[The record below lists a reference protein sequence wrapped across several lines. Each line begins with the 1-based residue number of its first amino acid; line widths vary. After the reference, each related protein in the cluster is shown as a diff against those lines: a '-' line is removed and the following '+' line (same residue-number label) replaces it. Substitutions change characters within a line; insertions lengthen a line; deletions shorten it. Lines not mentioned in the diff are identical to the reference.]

1 MSLSV
6 SINPVWEGRAPVCS
20 QQLPTLRS
28 SYMLILI
35 FLVSLCVCLL
45 GQHRSCRHLPW
56 AADGSKHA
64 RQREAL
70 VSGVL
75 CVQQSIVDH
84 SPITWS
90 SLAVPCFCEW
100 ETLPFALGAGC
111 IGVCFSQRN
120 CRFLSILYSVNS
132 KVRRLAGCKVG
143 LTVSWVYR

>member
-1 MSLSV
+1 
-6 SINPVWEGRAPVCS
+6 
-20 QQLPTLRS
+20 
-28 SYMLILI
+28 MLILI

-90 SLAVPCFCEW
+90 SAVPCFCEW
-100 ETLPFALGAGC
+100 VTLPFALGAGC
-111 IGVCFSQRN
+111 IGSLL
-120 CRFLSILYSVNS
+120 LSEELLLS
-132 KVRRLAGCKVG
+132 KHSLFCEFKG
-143 LTVSWVYR
+143 